1 MTTADKLRGLMSQT
15 DELPWCVAWH
25 AQRKPIA
32 RAESTDPHTDG
43 KEFGLYASTMIPKH
57 TDRDLQLAVASVN
70 LLPALAAVVEAMQE
84 IAKEESGGYGYYLGG
99 DPRKF
104 CPDEESCTPQ
114 ELAAHKEACEKWNE
128 AEAKGEKMEPDPC
141 GSGWISPSVHVTRS
155 AYGLGS
161 YTLPTDAARMAQA
174 ALSALDAAVAREVG

>member
-1 MTTADKLRGLMSQT
+1 MTTADKLRGLMEGAT
-15 DELPWCVAWH
+15 KGTINALV
-25 AQRKPIA
+25 
-32 RAESTDPHTDG
+32 DG
-43 KEFGLYASTMIPKH
+43 KPVPRKSF
-57 TDRDLQLAVASVN
+57 DQLLASVN

-84 IAKEESGGYGYYLGG
+84 IAKEESGGYGFYLGG

-104 CPDEESCTPQ
+104 HPDAESCTPK
-114 ELAAHKEACEKWNE
+114 ELAAHKEACDKWNE

-161 YTLPTDAARMAQA
+161 YTFPTDAARMAQA
-174 ALSALDAAVAREVG
+174 ALAALRAVGGEGGKHG